1 VITKLILEIL
11 NFLGIIYLK
20 CQNDQLFDL
29 LHPLIGWGGGGGGV
43 CFFFFF
49 LFVLC
54 LSGRFWYFFVF
65 MVNIRLILPF
75 FGDFN
80 PNIYIPKKLFLI
92 LKNVDCIYLFCGPF
106 LKISFY
112 DF

>member
-29 LHPLIGWGGGGGGV
+29 LHPLIGWGGGGG
-43 CFFFFF
+43 
-49 LFVLC
+49 
-54 LSGRFWYFFVF
+54 FWNFFVF
-65 MVNIRLILPF
+65 LVKIRLILPF